1 MRKCLC
7 FGNKDS
13 GLVVRE
19 GLGWREAAMKFKAME
34 LESYVKFLCS
44 FKGLLPIVVNFSWFL
59 SVYKKGVVLIF
70 NAHLI
75 FFFFVGPK
83 KSSSTYL
90 SYKATDIVHVSNSDF
105 PIEILLFIWLPFLIS
120 QAKIWKNR
128 KHNVLKIVR
137 NGKKKNET
145 FYLLSLLGRTWLINI
160 ELS

>member
-13 GLVVRE
+13 GLVVGE

-44 FKGLLPIVVNFSWFL
+44 FKGLLPIVVNFSLFL

-70 NAHLI
+70 NTHLI
-75 FFFFVGPK
+75 FFFFLGGPK

-90 SYKATDIVHVSNSDF
+90 SYKATDIVHVSNFDF
-105 PIEILLFIWLPFLIS
+105 PIEILFFFFFL
-120 QAKIWKNR
+120 
-128 KHNVLKIVR
+128 
-137 NGKKKNET
+137 
-145 FYLLSLLGRTWLINI
+145 FYLATFSNFTSQNM
-160 ELS
+160 EKSKT